1 MGKISQSLLDP
12 VRQFLSFR
20 GARLDEIECFKR
32 TLSEPGF
39 MAQLTNLLDY
49 YFCWIDALSRS
60 PLYYPSILLPTLP
73 IFPIKMLLS
82 HIHSPSC

>member
-12 VRQFLSFR
+12 VRQFLIFR

-49 YFCWIDALSRS
+49 
-60 PLYYPSILLPTLP
+60 
-73 IFPIKMLLS
+73 
-82 HIHSPSC
+82 